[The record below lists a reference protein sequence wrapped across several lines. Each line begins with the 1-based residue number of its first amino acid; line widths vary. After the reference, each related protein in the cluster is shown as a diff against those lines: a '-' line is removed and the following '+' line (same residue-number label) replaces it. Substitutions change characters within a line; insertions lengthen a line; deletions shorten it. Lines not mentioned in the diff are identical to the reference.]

1 MELVNISNVQRIDNF
16 HQPFSTLFDTK
27 TIYINLNFNENHLL
41 ILKYILILHIK
52 IVSNTSNVQRIDNS
66 KSTIFYHFRYI
77 KIYININ
84 FNKNR
89 LLILKYILVLHS
101 KSCFYFNF
109 YYKVHIFI
117 SHFLE

>member
-1 MELVNISNVQRIDNF
+1 MVGVILMALVNTSNVQRIDNF

-27 TIYINLNFNENHLL
+27 TIYININFNENRLL

-52 IVSNTSNVQRIDNS
+52 IG
-66 KSTIFYHFRYI
+66 
-77 KIYININ
+77 
-84 FNKNR
+84 
-89 LLILKYILVLHS
+89 S

-109 YYKVHIFI
+109 YFKVHIFI